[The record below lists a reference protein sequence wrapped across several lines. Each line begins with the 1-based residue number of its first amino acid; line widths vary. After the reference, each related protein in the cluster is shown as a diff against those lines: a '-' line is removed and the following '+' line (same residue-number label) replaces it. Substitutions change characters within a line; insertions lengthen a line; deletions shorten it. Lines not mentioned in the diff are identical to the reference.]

1 MTSSEMKKKVDNIW
15 LQFWTGGVTNP
26 LTVIEQITYLI
37 FARMLDIQED
47 INEKRFKQGKIFSKD
62 KQHIRWNNL
71 RTKPSAELLPIVR
84 DELFPFLRE
93 RGNNGNGQNGN
104 TNYLKD
110 ATLMIVKESLL
121 SSVVELISE
130 LPLKEG
136 DTKGDLYE
144 YLLSKLTTSG
154 IAGQFRTPR
163 HIIKMMVELVDVK
176 PDQKIC
182 DPACGTGGFLVEAY
196 QHLKREYTSP
206 EMVIEEIDEATGEK
220 QTIYPADKLTNY
232 NEHIQKE
239 LLTGFDFDSTMLR
252 IAAMNLMLHGIDS
265 PRIVY
270 QDTLSNSF
278 LERQPRL
285 CKEYFDVIL
294 ANPPFKGSLD
304 DKDVEPSLTGKVK
317 TKKTELLFNTLF
329 LRMLVPGGTA
339 AVIVPDGVL
348 FGASKA
354 HLALR
359 KMIVEENELKA
370 VISLPSGV
378 FKPYAG
384 VSTAILI
391 FTKGGRTDNVWYY
404 DVEND
409 GLSLDDKR
417 NPTPNQNDIPDVIEK
432 WKNRNLQKDVNK
444 KNKAF
449 FVSKKEIVDT
459 NYDLSISR
467 YRIKEF
473 NEITY
478 DTPNRI
484 IEKMIEKEIGSKNQ
498 DEILKQV
505 DGGIAKTLLELR
517 EIVNEIK

>member
-1 MTSSEMKKKVDNIW
+1 MITGELRSKMDNIW
-15 LQFWTGGVTNP
+15 LQFWTGGITNP

-37 FARMLDIQED
+37 FARMLDDQEN
-47 INEKRFKQGKIFSKD
+47 INERRFGKGKIFPKD
-62 KQHIRWNNL
+62 KQNIRWNNL
-71 RTKPSAELLPIVR
+71 RNLSSAKLLPVVR

-93 RGNNGNGQNGN
+93 RGNNGNGG

-110 ATLMIVKESLL
+110 AALMIVKESLL

-163 HIIKMMVELVDVK
+163 HIIRMMVELVEIK

-206 EMVIEEIDEATGEK
+206 DMIIKEVDAETGEK
-220 QTIYPADKLTNY
+220 QLIYVADKLTKY
-232 NEHIQKE
+232 NEHIQTE

-265 PRIVY
+265 PGILY

-278 LERQPRL
+278 LERQPQL
-285 CKEYFDVIL
+285 SKEYFDVIL

-304 DKDVEPSLTGKVK
+304 DKDIEPSLTGKVK

-329 LRMLVPGGTA
+329 LRLLKEGGRA

-354 HLALR
+354 HVALR
-359 KMIVEENELKA
+359 QMLVEENQLEA

-384 VSTAILI
+384 VSTAVMV

-404 DVEND
+404 DVESD
-409 GLSLDDKR
+409 GFSLDDKR
-417 NPTPNQNDIPDVIEK
+417 TPTPDKNDIPDVIK
-432 WKNRNLQKDVNK
+432 RWKKRNPKKDTNK
-444 KNKAF
+444 SDKAF
-449 FVSKKEIVDT
+449 FVSKEDIV
-459 NYDLSISR
+459 NNKYDLSISR
-467 YRIKEF
+467 YKEIKYE
-473 NEITY
+473 EVEY
-478 DTPNRI
+478 EKPNI
-484 IEKMIEKEIGSKNQ
+484 ILEKMVALEEVIQNEMNQ
-498 DEILKQV
+498 LNGMLS
-505 DGGIAKTLLELR
+505 DGK
-517 EIVNEIK
+517 